1 MVGYSRTVAGLDPRA
16 VLRERPSIG
25 LIVGLVVAGIC
36 ALVSFS
42 FDIINGEPV
51 QFFIALGLAVAPVPL
66 LLAGVLAL
74 DRMEPEPRN
83 NLIFAFAWGAGIAV
97 LLAGVL
103 NSLNLVYVAHQVGDT
118 TSARNLVATFGA
130 PPVEE
135 TAKGLVLLGLLWFRR
150 QELDGPTDGIIYAS
164 MVGLGFAMSE
174 NVSYYLAA
182 LEENGAQG
190 LAATLVL
197 RAVLSPFAHP
207 LFTSLIGIAVAYA
220 AQRGGAVGIVVIV
233 IGWIG
238 AMLLHGLWNGFAS
251 FAGLGGLAIAYLLLM
266 ILLVVELVVIFR
278 DRRRIVGLIQH
289 YLPPYERNGL
299 INQADIFMLSSLR
312 RRRQARAWAKA
323 HGGRAGARA
332 MIDYQIASTELGLLH
347 ARAARGGVDEETF
360 RAQQRSLADLMAYAR
375 LSFPLPQRHQANAA
389 RGVPPPGYAPGA
401 PTAGRWPG
409 GGQAVPPWYGPQQ
422 GGRPPGGPGNR
433 QHPGGQG
440 YGPPPGG
447 PPPGYGPP
455 GGPGQ
460 PQGPPQGPHQGP
472 HQGPSQHPP
481 QGPPPQGPP
490 PQGPPQWP
498 RQGGPGPA
506 PGDPRR

>member
-1 MVGYSRTVAGLDPRA
+1 MAGLDPRA

-74 DRMEPEPRN
+74 DRMEPEPRT

-103 NSLNLVYVAHQVGDT
+103 NSLNLVYVAHQLGDA

-220 AQRGGAVGIVVIV
+220 AQRGGAVGVVVIV

-238 AMLLHGLWNGFAS
+238 AMLLHGLWNGFAT
-251 FAGLGGLAIAYLLLM
+251 FGGLGGLAIAYLLLM
-266 ILLVVELVVIFR
+266 ILLIVELIVIFR
-278 DRRRIVGLIQH
+278 DRRRIVGLIHH

-312 RRRQARAWAKA
+312 RRRQARVWAKA

-332 MIDYQIASTELGLLH
+332 MIDYQVASTELGLLH

-360 RAQQRSLADLMAYAR
+360 RAQQRALADLMAYAR
-375 LSFPLPQRHQANAA
+375 LSFPLPERHQANAA

-401 PTAGRWPG
+401 PPPGRWPG
-409 GGQAVPPWYGPQQ
+409 GGPPVPPWYGQ
-422 GGRPPGGPGNR
+422 RPGGPGDRR
-433 QHPGGQG
+433 QPGGPG
-440 YGPPPGG
+440 HGPPPEG
-447 PPPGYGPP
+447 PPPGYGHPL

-460 PQGPPQGPHQGP
+460 PPG
-472 HQGPSQHPP
+472 PP
-481 QGPPPQGPP
+481 QGPPPGLPP
-490 PQGPPQWP
+490 GPPQNP
-498 RQGGPGPA
+498 SQGGLGPGAGPD
-506 PGDPRR
+506 PGLGDPRR